1 MMKNTVIIGGSKGIG
16 LEITRQ
22 LHQKN
27 KVYVLSRST
36 EDLSDLDV
44 VHIPFDVTS
53 DQLNGTLLPEV
64 IDQFVYCPG
73 SINLKPIS
81 NLKQE
86 SFLNDMQINFFAL
99 TDLFQAILPRL
110 KKSSQ
115 ASVLFFSTVA
125 VSVGMPFHASIAAA
139 KGAVEGFTRSIAAEL
154 APGIRVNAIAPSLT
168 NTSLSDKFLNN
179 ERKLEAAKSRNPLQE
194 IGDPKKIAATAVHLL
209 SDDASWI
216 TGQIIHI
223 DGGMSTVKTS

>member
-1 MMKNTVIIGGSKGIG
+1 MKNIVIVGGSKGIG
-16 LEITRQ
+16 LEITK
-22 LHQKN
+22 LLYNNN
-27 KVYVLSRST
+27 KVYVLSRT
-36 EDLSDLDV
+36 AEELAGLNIT
-44 VHIPFDVTS
+44 HIPFDVTA
-53 DQLNGTLLPEV
+53 DQLNLELLPEV
-64 IDQFVYCPG
+64 VDQFVYCPG

-86 SFLNDMQINFFAL
+86 SFQSDMQINFFAL

-110 KKSSQ
+110 KKSNQ

-139 KGAVEGFTRSIAAEL
+139 KGAVEGFTKSVAAEL
-154 APGIRVNAIAPSLT
+154 APGIRVNAIDPSLT
-168 NTSLSDKFLNN
+168 HTSLADKFLNN

-194 IGDPKKIAATAVHLL
+194 IGDPKKIATTAVHLL

>member
-1 MMKNTVIIGGSKGIG
+1 MKNTVIVGGSKGIG
-16 LEITRQ
+16 LEITKQ
-22 LHQKN
+22 LYNNN
-27 KVYVLSRST
+27 KIYVLSRT
-36 EDLSDLDV
+36 AENLAGLKIT
-44 VHIPFDVTS
+44 HIPFDVTV
-53 DQLNGTLLPEV
+53 DQLDLDVLPEV

-81 NLKQE
+81 NLKQD
-86 SFLNDMQINFFAL
+86 SFQSDMEINFFAMIN
-99 TDLFQAILPRL
+99 LFQAILPRL

-115 ASVLFFSTVA
+115 ASILFFSTVA
-125 VSVGMPFHASIAAA
+125 VSIGMPFHASIAAA

-154 APGIRVNAIAPSLT
+154 SPGIRVNAIAPSLT
-168 NTSLSDKFLNN
+168 QTSLADKFLNN
-179 ERKLEAAKSRNPLQE
+179 DRKLDAAKSRNPLQQ

-223 DGGMSTVKTS
+223 DGGMSTLKNS

>member
-1 MMKNTVIIGGSKGIG
+1 MKNIVIVGGSKGIG
-16 LEITRQ
+16 LEITKQ
-22 LHQKN
+22 LYSNN
-27 KVYVLSRST
+27 KVYVLSRT
-36 EDLSDLDV
+36 AEELAGLNIT
-44 VHIPFDVTS
+44 HIPFDVTT
-53 DQLNGTLLPEV
+53 DQLNLDLLPEIV
-64 IDQFVYCPG
+64 DQFVYSPG

-86 SFLNDMQINFFAL
+86 SFQTDMQINFFAL

-110 KKSSQ
+110 KKSNQ

-139 KGAVEGFTRSIAAEL
+139 KGAVEGFTRSVAAEL

-168 NTSLSDKFLNN
+168 NTSLADKFLNN

-194 IGDPKKIAATAVHLL
+194 IGDPKKIATTAVHLL

>member
-1 MMKNTVIIGGSKGIG
+1 MKNTVIVGGSKGIG
-16 LEITRQ
+16 LEITKQ
-22 LHQKN
+22 LYNNN
-27 KVYVLSRST
+27 KVYVLSRT
-36 EDLSDLDV
+36 AEDLAGLNIT
-44 VHIPFDVTS
+44 HIPFDVTV
-53 DQLNGTLLPEV
+53 DQLDLDVLPEV

-73 SINLKPIS
+73 SINLKPIL
-81 NLKQE
+81 NLKQD
-86 SFLNDMQINFFAL
+86 SFQSDMEINFFAMVN
-99 TDLFQAILPRL
+99 LFQAILPRL

-168 NTSLSDKFLNN
+168 QTSLADKFLNN
-179 ERKLEAAKSRNPLQE
+179 DRKLDAAKSRNPLQQ

-223 DGGMSTVKTS
+223 DGGMSTLKNS